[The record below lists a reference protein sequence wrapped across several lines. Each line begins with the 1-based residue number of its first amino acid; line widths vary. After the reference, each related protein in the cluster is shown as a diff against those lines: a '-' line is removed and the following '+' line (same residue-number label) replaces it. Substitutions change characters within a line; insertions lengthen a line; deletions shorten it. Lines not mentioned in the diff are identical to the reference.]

1 MLCAPWFCHFSRL
14 RLHEFFIKEG
24 AMQRRAAVATISSIG
39 EIMESTVQ
47 KSCWGVTARAVLGFG
62 AVLIIAYLFGGI

>member
-1 MLCAPWFCHFSRL
+1 
-14 RLHEFFIKEG
+14 
-24 AMQRRAAVATISSIG
+24 MQRRAAVATISSIG

>member
-1 MLCAPWFCHFSRL
+1 MNSSLNRAHAAP
-14 RLHEFFIKEG
+14 IT
-24 AMQRRAAVATISSIG
+24 AAAPACSIG

-62 AVLIIAYLFGGI
+62 AVLVIAYLFGGI